1 MKLLL
6 VPITLLC
13 ASLTLSACTGEST
26 ATASATG
33 SSTPVSREAAT
44 WMDTRVC
51 IENLSSVN
59 ATVTFDSFDYS
70 FDWKSGQGVLTSGA
84 KACASGS
91 FFWEHD
97 VEGKIYPADSYP
109 PMWFGAKNPLDGY
122 PTARL
127 RSIENQKTCAVVW
140 VIGVPRIW
148 DDGLLMFELER
159 KPDGANKEFV
169 ITIRNSAKPSADGK
183 PRPCANSEGSPKG

>member
-6 VPITLLC
+6 VPISLLC
-13 ASLTLSACTGEST
+13 ASLTLSACAGGPTST
-26 ATASATG
+26 ATATG
-33 SSTPVSREAAT
+33 SSTTVSREAAT
-44 WMDTRVC
+44 WIDTYLC

-59 ATVTFDSFDYS
+59 ATVTFDSFDLQ
-70 FDWKSGQGVLTSGA
+70 SGQGVVTSGA

-91 FFWEHD
+91 LFWEHD

-109 PMWFGAKNPLDGY
+109 PMWFGAKNPLAGF
-122 PTARL
+122 PTASL
-127 RSIENQKTCAVVW
+127 KSIENQRTCAVALA
-140 VIGVPRIW
+140 IGVPRIW
-148 DDGLLMFELER
+148 DDGLLMYELER

-183 PRPCANSEGSPKG
+183 PRPCRGGEGSLK